1 MGEEHSAGLRNRV
14 FCSSCGA
21 SETRRRGII
30 PLGWQELPDANA
42 RLLALCPDC
51 VRRNLWLI
59 EARLDIDPAAG
70 L

>member
-1 MGEEHSAGLRNRV
+1 LSERPDNLRNRV
-14 FCSSCGA
+14 FCSTCGA
-21 SETRRRGII
+21 IATRRRGLV
-30 PLGWQELPDANA
+30 PLGWQELPDVNG

-59 EARLDIDPAAG
+59 EARLDVDPGAA